1 VIFSNWYGTKSG
13 GPLSW
18 DTRLIEKVILG
29 AGEQCKVQ
37 FFAAKQNGPI
47 VYKSLDS
54 STKNI
59 FYKLFKYGSMIPTP
73 WRFE

>member
-1 VIFSNWYGTKSG
+1 M
-13 GPLSW
+13 SW

-59 FYKLFKYGSMIPTP
+59 FYKLF
-73 WRFE
+73 